1 MIFPLSGTIYISPA
15 VASWVLLKKIYEIKI
30 RQCDDIDGCGG
41 VWEGGPRMRG
51 DICVY
56 IYIYIYIHICN
67 RICCTEETNT
77 ALHSDYTPIKNKLY

>member
-41 VWEGGPRMRG
+41 VGEGGPRRRG

-56 IYIYIYIHICN
+56 IYIYTYVIG
-67 RICCTEETNT
+67 
-77 ALHSDYTPIKNKLY
+77 SVVQKKLIQHCIVIILQ